1 MIVELFELHDF
12 RFDDALAVA
21 EGLTSGAK
29 IGFCGGVS
37 AVAEFLNYF
46 LELMEIEVGVFF
58 DVLRLD

>member
-1 MIVELFELHDF
+1 MIIELFELHDF
-12 RFDDALAVA
+12 RFNDAQ
-21 EGLTSGAK
+21 GLTSGAK

>member
-37 AVAEFLNYF
+37 AAREFSQL
-46 LELMEIEVGVFF
+46 LPRAHG
-58 DVLRLD
+58 D